1 MSDKAEEGTLVDTRE
16 NESVAD
22 VILEGNDEDGAEGKG
37 EDEDEEEGGGEGEE
51 SEHQKKKHH
60 KKQHKHKHRKGKSK
74 RKTIVL
80 FVCDPQSDYLKDGS
94 MPIPTAR
101 ADGARLGD
109 MINAHLMDITD
120 IYVSLN
126 SRHKTHITNPVS
138 WVTEE
143 GIAPKPYT
151 VITKEDVVRG
161 VYRARLR
168 GLQDSFLEY
177 VAALEMSGRDDLILW
192 PDHCLVGTEGH
203 AVIPEIN
210 ESLQEWA
217 GQNLATVE
225 YIIKGTSCATEM

>member
-1 MSDKAEEGTLVDTRE
+1 MSEPTEEGS
-16 NESVAD
+16 NPVAD
-22 VILEGNDEDGAEGKG
+22 PSDTVADSNVERNDEDGVAEGLG
-37 EDEDEEEGGGEGEE
+37 DEDDEEDGDAAAETN
-51 SEHQKKKHH
+51 HH
-60 KKQHKHKHRKGKSK
+60 KKKNHKHRHKHRKGKAK

-80 FVCDPQSDYLKDGS
+80 FVCDPQSDYLKDGA
-94 MPIPTAR
+94 MPIPTAK

-109 MINAHLMDITD
+109 MINAHLKDITE

-126 SRHKTHITNPVS
+126 SRHKTHITNPIS

-143 GIAPKPYT
+143 GIAPNPYT
-151 VITKEDVVRG
+151 VITKEEVVGG
-161 VYRARLR
+161 VYRARLH

-177 VAALEMSGRDDLILW
+177 VTALEMSGRDALVLW

-225 YIIKGTSCATEM
+225 YIIKATSCATEM